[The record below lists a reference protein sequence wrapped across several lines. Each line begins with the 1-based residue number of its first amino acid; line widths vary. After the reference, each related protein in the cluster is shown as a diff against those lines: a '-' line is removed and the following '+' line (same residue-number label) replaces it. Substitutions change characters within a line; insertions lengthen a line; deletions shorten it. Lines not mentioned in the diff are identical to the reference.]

1 MIEIM
6 PVHYDIAGDL
16 RHYFNSNMKEILLHI
31 EESMRFCE
39 EKKISV
45 GHGKLYW
52 FLKDD
57 QIFFYCN
64 NMLIY
69 HNQIMNAEMQSHPFT
84 EAFMKGGKTLLNEN
98 ELEQTM
104 IKDALAAYYLIDKE
118 EHENRKSSAMHKKQ
132 PFPGT
137 DITREKYQCGS
148 SLFRITAQRRK
159 IQILRNYTQK
169 TAFIFPSER
178 YRMPAHGK
186 VQIFGEENTYPVPD
200 PSKFNAAV
208 SDAKYEYGRG
218 LQNIRALIKALES
231 SEYEKMHRITLYA
244 GWKCQY
250 NAGDSLAASLWIVID
265 ENALVDAENWKIEK
279 LQQYMNLLEQGRYEE
294 TLFRGNIL
302 QWIEEEK
309 MKKLP
314 YTDSHWTGSVNRC
327 LYIGIACTDEQAEA
341 LLASRTKSRI
351 PERKR
356 LLRPFRDRL

>member
-104 IKDALAAYYLIDKE
+104 IKDALAAYYLIEKVPRCIRNSRSQVRILPEKNTSAVPVCSGLPRKE
-118 EHENRKSSAMHKKQ
+118 EKFKS
-132 PFPGT
+132 
-137 DITREKYQCGS
+137 
-148 SLFRITAQRRK
+148 
-159 IQILRNYTQK
+159 
-169 TAFIFPSER
+169 
-178 YRMPAHGK
+178 
-186 VQIFGEENTYPVPD
+186 
-200 PSKFNAAV
+200 
-208 SDAKYEYGRG
+208 
-218 LQNIRALIKALES
+218 
-231 SEYEKMHRITLYA
+231 
-244 GWKCQY
+244 
-250 NAGDSLAASLWIVID
+250 
-265 ENALVDAENWKIEK
+265 
-279 LQQYMNLLEQGRYEE
+279 
-294 TLFRGNIL
+294 
-302 QWIEEEK
+302 
-309 MKKLP
+309 
-314 YTDSHWTGSVNRC
+314 
-327 LYIGIACTDEQAEA
+327 
-341 LLASRTKSRI
+341 
-351 PERKR
+351 
-356 LLRPFRDRL
+356 

>member
-104 IKDALAAYYLIDKE
+104 IKDALVAYYLIDKE
-118 EHENRKSSAMHKKQ
+118 EHENRKSSAMMLS
-132 PFPGT
+132 
-137 DITREKYQCGS
+137 ITLS
-148 SLFRITAQRRK
+148 SLNRRM
-159 IQILRNYTQK
+159 
-169 TAFIFPSER
+169 FW
-178 YRMPAHGK
+178 K
-186 VQIFGEENTYPVPD
+186 V
-200 PSKFNAAV
+200 
-208 SDAKYEYGRG
+208 
-218 LQNIRALIKALES
+218 RATP
-231 SEYEKMHRITLYA
+231 M
-244 GWKCQY
+244 
-250 NAGDSLAASLWIVID
+250 
-265 ENALVDAENWKIEK
+265 
-279 LQQYMNLLEQGRYEE
+279 
-294 TLFRGNIL
+294 
-302 QWIEEEK
+302 
-309 MKKLP
+309 
-314 YTDSHWTGSVNRC
+314 
-327 LYIGIACTDEQAEA
+327 
-341 LLASRTKSRI
+341 
-351 PERKR
+351 R
-356 LLRPFRDRL
+356 LT